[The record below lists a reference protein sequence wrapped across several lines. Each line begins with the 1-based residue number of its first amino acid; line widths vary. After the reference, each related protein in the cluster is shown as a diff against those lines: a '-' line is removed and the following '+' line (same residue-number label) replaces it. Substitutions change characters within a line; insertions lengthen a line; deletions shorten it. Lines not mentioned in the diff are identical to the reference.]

1 MRERGTT
8 HRLADA
14 GAAFTSNARNPDL
27 RRAQLSFLGAWTAE
41 WAFTVALGIVAYRDG
56 GAAALGLVGLLRMV
70 PSAIVAPLLSPLAD
84 RGRRERVLVVVSTVR
99 GVATGA
105 AAVVAAVG
113 GAPAAIYALA
123 VLSTIAATLFRPAH
137 SALLPSLCHTGH
149 ELASANV
156 VRGMLDSAATLVGP
170 LIAAVLL
177 GVADVEVVFAVA
189 AAASLWSAALLL
201 RLQYDAPP
209 RPAAPAR
216 PRLVREA
223 AEGIRVVAHH
233 RDLALVLGLAAAQSF
248 TRGAL
253 TVFSVVVSIE
263 LLGRGEPG
271 AGTLMTA
278 VGVGAVLGSLAAS
291 LLVGTR
297 RLGAWFALGVAL
309 WGLPIALV
317 GFVPVDFAAL
327 VLLAFVGVG
336 NALIDVAGFTL
347 LGRMAPDE
355 VLARVFGVLESL
367 VAVSIGI
374 GAVAASWAVG
384 AWGPRTALVAIG
396 LVCPVLA
403 AASWWRLRELDRTVG
418 VHDEVVGLLQRVPM
432 LRTLPLPSV
441 EQLARGLEPVER
453 PGRGDGLQPGR
464 RGRPLLR
471 RRVRRGRRG
480 RGRSPPDHPR
490 ARARGSARSRCC
502 GRPPGRRR
510 SSRAATYACRPCS
523 RTASWR
529 SCSATRRAHGRRP
542 WASTRCWTA
551 STRSDRPPI
560 RHRRTLEEGRGF
572 CHREPWPPSGDSCS
586 SPTSAATPST

>member
-1 MRERGTT
+1 MAGG

-14 GAAFTSNARNPDL
+14 AAAFTSNARNPDL

-56 GAAALGLVGLLRMV
+56 GAAALGLVGLLRML
-70 PSAIVAPLLSPLAD
+70 PSAICAPLLSPFAD

-99 GVATGA
+99 GVVTAA
-105 AAVVAAVG
+105 AAVVAATG
-113 GAPAAIYALA
+113 GAPAVIYVLA
-123 VLSTIAATLFRPAH
+123 VLSTIAATLYRPAH

-170 LIAAVLL
+170 LVAAVLL
-177 GVADVEVVFAVA
+177 EVADVDVVFAVA
-189 AAASLWSAALLL
+189 AASSLWSAALLL

-209 RPAAPAR
+209 RPSVAR
-216 PRLVREA
+216 PHLLREVGEGVA
-223 AEGIRVVAHH
+223 AVVHD
-233 RDLALVLGLAAAQSF
+233 RDLSLVLGLAAAQSL

-253 TVFSVVVSIE
+253 TVFSVLVSIE

-278 VGVGAVLGSLAAS
+278 VGVGAVCGSLAAS

-309 WGLPIALV
+309 WGFPLVLV
-317 GFVPVDFAAL
+317 GLAPNDAAAL
-327 VLLAFVGVG
+327 FCMAMIGAG

-374 GAVAASWAVG
+374 GAVAASWVVG
-384 AWGPRTALVAIG
+384 TWGLRPALVAVG

-403 AASWWRLRELDRTVG
+403 AASWWRLRALDRTVG
-418 VHDEVVGLLQRVPM
+418 VHDEEVDLLQRVPM

-441 EQLARGLEPVER
+441 EQLARGLERCAFPAGATVFSQGDAGDLYYVVES
-453 PGRGDGLQPGR
+453 GEVDVLGDGRLLATLGPGE
-464 RGRPLLR
+464 GFGEIALLR
-471 RRVRRGRRG
+471 SSPRTATVVARTDVRLRALSSAHFLAVVMGYTPSAQKAATGVSQLLDRYDPDRPAPG
-480 RGRSPPDHPR
+480 SPP
-490 ARARGSARSRCC
+490 
-502 GRPPGRRR
+502 
-510 SSRAATYACRPCS
+510 
-523 RTASWR
+523 
-529 SCSATRRAHGRRP
+529 HG
-542 WASTRCWTA
+542 
-551 STRSDRPPI
+551 
-560 RHRRTLEEGRGF
+560 
-572 CHREPWPPSGDSCS
+572 
-586 SPTSAATPST
+586 

>member
-1 MRERGTT
+1 VAGG

-14 GAAFTSNARNPDL
+14 AAAFTSNARNPDL

-56 GAAALGLVGLLRMV
+56 GAAALGLVGLLRML
-70 PSAIVAPLLSPLAD
+70 PSAICAPLLSPFAD

-99 GVATGA
+99 GVVTAA
-105 AAVVAAVG
+105 AAVVAATG
-113 GAPAAIYALA
+113 GAPVVIYVLA
-123 VLSTIAATLFRPAH
+123 VLSTIAATLYRPAH

-170 LIAAVLL
+170 LVAAILL
-177 GVADVEVVFAVA
+177 EVADVDVVFAVA
-189 AAASLWSAALLL
+189 AASSLWSAALLL

-209 RPAAPAR
+209 RPSVAR
-216 PRLVREA
+216 PHLLREVGEGVA
-223 AEGIRVVAHH
+223 AVVHD
-233 RDLALVLGLAAAQSF
+233 RDLSLVLGLAAAQSL

-253 TVFSVVVSIE
+253 TVFSVLVSIE

-278 VGVGAVLGSLAAS
+278 VGVGAVCGSLAAS

-309 WGLPIALV
+309 WGFPLV
-317 GFVPVDFAAL
+317 VVGLVPNDAAAL
-327 VLLAFVGVG
+327 FCMAMIGAG

-374 GAVAASWAVG
+374 GAVAASWVVG
-384 AWGPRTALVAIG
+384 TWGLRPALVAVG

-403 AASWWRLRELDRTVG
+403 VASWWRLRALDRTVG
-418 VHDEVVGLLQRVPM
+418 VHDEEVGLLQRVPM

-441 EQLARGLEPVER
+441 EQLARGLERCAFPAGATVFSQGDVGDLYYVVES
-453 PGRGDGLQPGR
+453 GEVDVLGDGRLLATLGPGE
-464 RGRPLLR
+464 GFGEIALLR
-471 RRVRRGRRG
+471 SSPRTATVVARTDVRL
-480 RGRSPPDHPR
+480 R
-490 ARARGSARSRCC
+490 ALGSGHFLAVVMGYTPSAQE
-502 GRPPGRRR
+502 
-510 SSRAATYACRPCS
+510 AATGVSQLLDRYDP
-523 RTASWR
+523 
-529 SCSATRRAHGRRP
+529 
-542 WASTRCWTA
+542 
-551 STRSDRPPI
+551 DRPAAD
-560 RHRRTLEEGRGF
+560 
-572 CHREPWPPSGDSCS
+572 PSPQDG
-586 SPTSAATPST
+586 